1 MKTIQKEVKQN
12 EDIYV
17 LFNIIDML
25 YEKYRFIVSKNISLK
40 FYELMLEIQK
50 EYEKD
55 YEDLDIIKCELIE
68 RITFEDIRK

>member
-17 LFNIIDML
+17 LFNIVDML

-55 YEDLDIIKCELIE
+55 YEDLDIKKCELIE